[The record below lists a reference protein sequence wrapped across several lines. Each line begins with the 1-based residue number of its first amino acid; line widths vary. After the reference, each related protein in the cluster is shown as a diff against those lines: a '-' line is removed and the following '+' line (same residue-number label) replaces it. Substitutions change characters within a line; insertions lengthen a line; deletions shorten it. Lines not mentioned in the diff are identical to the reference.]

1 MTSTHQRLTDALAA
15 AGARTLRVGGV
26 DIDGL
31 WRGKQLNVDYLPADG
46 VVSLSNYVFGI
57 DIEDQLYDPTSEY
70 TGWTTGWPD
79 VHLAIDESTVRA
91 VPWEPGVATAIS
103 SFVDDDGVGIPLC
116 PRAMLER
123 ITDSVRASGFEPDVA
138 MELEFFVFEGRPTP
152 GSDGKVPCPTP
163 IQYGNHG
170 YHPFRST
177 DLMERWTRELI
188 DYGIPV
194 EGTLTEWGESQFEIN
209 LAHGCPVEVADNTV
223 MVKNALKAIAARE
236 GKTVSF
242 MARPNAQGPGS
253 SGHVHASLRDLA
265 DRNVFHDP
273 DAEHHASK
281 PILQFAAGLIRDLP
295 ATALIALPFVNSYRR
310 VGDYLSSPTRI
321 NLGYENRTTGLRL
334 ITHTAAGARLEVRVP
349 GADVNPYL
357 VLASTLA
364 SGLAGITESLP
375 PAAILHGDGYAD
387 TESPSLPR
395 SLEDG
400 IRRFEESSRPVELFG
415 ETFVRHYLH
424 TRRWELAKWREAVTD
439 WEINR
444 YLEMV

>member
-1 MTSTHQRLTDALAA
+1 MTSTFQQLTEALAA
-15 AGARTLRVGGV
+15 VGARTLRVGGI

-31 WRGKQLNVDYLPADG
+31 WRGKQLNVDYLPREGA
-46 VVSLSNYVFGI
+46 VSLSNYVFGI

-79 VHLAIDESTVRA
+79 IHLAVDVSTVRA
-91 VPWEPGVATAIS
+91 VPWEPGVATAVA
-103 SFVDDDGVGIPLC
+103 SFVDDDGASLALC
-116 PRAMLER
+116 PRGILQRMTEE
-123 ITDSVRASGFEPDVA
+123 VRAAGYEPDVA
-138 MELEFFVFEGRPTP
+138 MELEFFVFEGRPIP
-152 GSDGKVPCPTP
+152 GQDGKVGRPMP

-209 LAHGCPVEVADNTV
+209 LAHGCPTEVADNTV

-236 GKTVSF
+236 GKMVSF
-242 MARPNAQGPGS
+242 MARPNAEGPGS
-253 SGHVHASLRDLA
+253 SGHVHASLRDIKG
-265 DRNVFHDP
+265 RNVFYDS
-273 DAEHHASK
+273 AGEHHASESM
-281 PILQFAAGLIRDLP
+281 LRFAAGLVRDLP
-295 ATALIALPFVNSYRR
+295 VTALIALPFINSYRR

-334 ITHTAAGARLEVRVP
+334 ITHSPTGARLEVRVP

-364 SGLAGITESLP
+364 SGLAGIVEPLP
-375 PAAILHGDGYAD
+375 PATVLHGDGYAD
-387 TESPSLPR
+387 TTSPTLPR
-395 SLEDG
+395 SLEEG
-400 IRRFEESSRPVELFG
+400 IRRFEESPRPAELFG
-415 ETFVRHYLH
+415 DAFVGHYLH
-424 TRRWELAKWREAVTD
+424 SRRWELAKWREAVTD
-439 WEINR
+439 WEVNR